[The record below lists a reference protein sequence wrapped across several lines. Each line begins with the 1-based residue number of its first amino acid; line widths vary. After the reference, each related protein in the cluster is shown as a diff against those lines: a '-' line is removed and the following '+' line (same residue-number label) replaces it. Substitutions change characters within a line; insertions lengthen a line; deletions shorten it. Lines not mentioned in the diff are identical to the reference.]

1 MIVRQRLGEGSGEN
15 GLSVEAVR
23 PTVPSSPSRHS
34 ADLQEILQMILEQ
47 SDHLVDCDAC
57 ALLLLTGDTLH
68 VVASRG
74 FPGPE
79 RVEQLRFNL
88 KAQPDLRR
96 VIEAGHPVVFP
107 DVTIAEPSESI
118 AALGGFRACIRA
130 PLIYRDRPIG
140 LLVLLKA
147 EPDAY
152 SEKDAQF
159 TMAFAGQ
166 AAMAI
171 ENARL
176 YAEARRQA
184 LQLEAA
190 SQAGQKVTSILE
202 LDELLAEVV
211 RLIRE
216 TFGYYHVHLFLV
228 DGQSNEIV
236 LRASSGHANE
246 SLKTRGLRLKIGEQG
261 ITGWVAQHREPVA
274 VNMNAAEDPRF
285 KLFNDLPEDYF
296 EAFLS
301 VPVVSRGRVVGVIN
315 LQNRTPYEYTR
326 REVGLIV
333 TIGVLV
339 GAEIEM
345 ARLENAN
352 VHLSDQLESRQII
365 QRAKGILQRSLGIN
379 DVGADLILEQESRR
393 RGKSVREIS
402 ESLLLSEEPKPG
414 K

>member
-1 MIVRQRLGEGSGEN
+1 MKLPSPGHWADEDFEISFLGEIAKQ
-15 GLSVEAVR
+15 LSLALPLHDLLRQVISFAT
-23 PTVPSSPSRHS
+23 TVVKCDSCF
-34 ADLQEILQMILEQ
+34 IYVLE
-47 SDHLVDCDAC
+47 
-57 ALLLLTGDTLH
+57 GD
-68 VVASRG
+68 
-74 FPGPE
+74 E
-79 RVEQLRFNL
+79 
-88 KAQPDLRR
+88 
-96 VIEAGHPVVFP
+96 
-107 DVTIAEPSESI
+107 
-118 AALGGFRACIRA
+118 
-130 PLIYRDRPIG
+130 
-140 LLVLLKA
+140 LVLRSSKNPHP
-147 EPDAY
+147 E
-152 SEKDAQF
+152 
-159 TMAFAGQ
+159 M
-166 AAMAI
+166 
-171 ENARL
+171 
-176 YAEARRQA
+176 
-184 LQLEAA
+184 
-190 SQAGQKVTSILE
+190 
-202 LDELLAEVV
+202 
-211 RLIRE
+211 
-216 TFGYYHVHLFLV
+216 V
-228 DGQSNEIV
+228 D
-236 LRASSGHANE
+236 
-246 SLKTRGLRLKIGEQG
+246 RLKLKMGEG

-301 VPVVSRGRVVGVIN
+301 VPVVSRGRVVGGIN